1 VSQGPS
7 KEAKRERRRVL
18 LLVSATIVPP
28 VVLLAFLAWVAATN
42 DTAAFR
48 QVADDRARQ
57 NAQEARSELEASVR
71 RAEEEVL
78 DDLDPLTLVRGGAPA
93 REAVAALR
101 ARHTL
106 AARVFAATLD
116 GRVVWPDP
124 RLPFSTIPVGG
135 PPESPG
141 ASAEDYRQRAELQA
155 LYDQA
160 AARAARGEHEAAA
173 VDLARVASAAAT
185 TPTIA
190 ARAGARL
197 ALCYERL
204 GRSPEARAALDRVA
218 SAALV
223 VRDEQGAPLR
233 VEAAARV
240 AELLLAEGDKAGA
253 ATRARILGD
262 SLLAGS
268 HGSEVSGA
276 EWRAA
281 VTRARAVLD
290 GAGEAATSAELGA
303 RADEV
308 LGRSAWLEELGRGL
322 LPLVLVE
329 ATVPLRGAGVRH
341 HARLDDPP
349 LLLAWRLTQLS
360 SPPGG
365 VPGDGAGGEGTGLV
379 VGIQVDLERLV
390 SDVLRPTCGRLAL
403 DAEGAAL
410 AVLDGRGAVKAYA
423 GALARPVEGL
433 PPRDDGPGASLALD
447 VVPAWTVRVFQPA
460 GAFNQARRERQ
471 LLYGSLMTLALAAAI
486 AGAVST
492 VRFVWR
498 SLELAKMKQDFLSN
512 ITHELKTPLTSI
524 KMYGELMAM
533 GKLKTEEKRREYAQ
547 HIVRESERLQKLI
560 DDILDFARLDSGQK
574 QFVLAEEDV
583 ADTVAEALDLFR
595 HSARVQGFDLFVEL
609 PPVGALPPVDLD
621 RDALSRAILNLLSN
635 AVKYSGES
643 RWIKLAVTREDKDTM
658 AIAVHDKGIGIDPE
672 DLERVFERFF
682 RAGDVHTRAVPG
694 TGLGLAL
701 VDQIVQAHAGK
712 VRVESEKGV
721 GSIFTILLPIVPDYR
736 EQWPPPP
743 QQPSVDGAPVT
754 SDAAPVA
761 APPPEDEPVA

>member
-1 VSQGPS
+1 MSQGPS
-7 KEAKRERRRVL
+7 KEAQRERRRVL

-57 NAQEARSELEASVR
+57 NAQEARGELETSVR

-78 DDLDPLTLVRGGAPA
+78 GDLDPSVLVRGGAPA

-101 ARHTL
+101 ARHAL

-160 AARAARGEHEAAA
+160 AARAAKGEHEAAA
-173 VDLARVASAAAT
+173 ADLARVASSAAT

-197 ALCYERL
+197 AQCYERL

-218 SAALV
+218 STALV

-240 AELLLAEGDKAGA
+240 AELLLAEGDKPGA
-253 ATRARILGD
+253 ATRARILGE

-268 HGSEVSGA
+268 HGSEVSVA

-281 VTRARAVLD
+281 LTRARAVLD

-308 LGRSAWLEELGRGL
+308 LGRSGWLEELGRGL

-329 ATVPLRGAGVRH
+329 ASVPARGSGVRH

-349 LLLAWRLTQLS
+349 LLLAWRLVQLP
-360 SPPGG
+360 SPSGEPH
-365 VPGDGAGGEGTGLV
+365 PDGEGQGLV

-403 DAEGAAL
+403 DGDGAAL
-410 AVLDGRGAVKAYA
+410 AVLDGRGSVRAYA

-533 GKLKTEEKRREYAQ
+533 GKLKTDEKRREYAQ

-701 VDQIVQAHAGK
+701 VDQIVQAHNGK

-743 QQPSVDGAPVT
+743 QQPSVDGAPV
-754 SDAAPVA
+754 SEVAPVSE
-761 APPPEDEPVA
+761 APPKDEPVA